1 MGDVLSYGSI
11 GASTGGD
18 SIGGFTRSA
27 GGSEQ
32 HQHAPSEHQLRAG
45 RL

>member
-1 MGDVLSYGSI
+1 MGYVLSSGSVA
-11 GASTGGD
+11 ASAGGD
-18 SIGGFTRSA
+18 SIGGVTRSA